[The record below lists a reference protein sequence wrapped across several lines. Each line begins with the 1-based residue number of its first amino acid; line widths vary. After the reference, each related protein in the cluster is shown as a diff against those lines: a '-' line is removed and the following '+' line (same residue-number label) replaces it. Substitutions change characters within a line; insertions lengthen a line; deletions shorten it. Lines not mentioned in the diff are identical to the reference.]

1 MKQPAYTL
9 TTPTGRTVRVYG
21 VNWQASAA
29 KLLSAASRSKPAKPE
44 RKPVLNI
51 SSVSQ

>member
-9 TTPTGRTVRVYG
+9 AVAGRTVRVYG